1 MISTAPTLAQ
11 VFGKDGKIA
20 DITGIIQDF
29 DFSKVKALYKP
40 QNATDERSYGSF
52 LTAHGL
58 KALDDGLKIMIA
70 GTTKLIGSID
80 PAQRSWD
87 KVVEC
92 CMQNPLME
100 PDGEAI
106 SHHDQYVKNS
116 SHDFKVDGSPD
127 NAIVQEVT
135 SWFNK
140 LINDQDILDS
150 TKIDIKVLGRI
161 LAQTGATVDSLEA
174 FFSKEQVE
182 TQTMVDIGI
191 LRYPDIDNPYFKIHR
206 IQLTATSDCTRTLFH
221 EDDKNG
227 IVGDLQ
233 CRKFKPRESVTK
245 SMTAEARKPAI
256 TAADNLFS

>member
-1 MISTAPTLAQ
+1 
-11 VFGKDGKIA
+11 
-20 DITGIIQDF
+20 
-29 DFSKVKALYKP
+29 
-40 QNATDERSYGSF
+40 
-52 LTAHGL
+52 
-58 KALDDGLKIMIA
+58 MIA
-70 GTTKLIGSID
+70 GTTKLMGSID

-92 CMQNPLME
+92 CMPNSLME

-161 LAQTGATVDSLEA
+161 VAQTGATVDSLEA

-191 LRYPDIDNPYFKIHR
+191 LRYPDIDNPYFRIHR

-227 IVGDLQ
+227 IIADLQ
-233 CRKFKPRESVTK
+233 CRKFKPRESITK
-245 SMTAEARKPAI
+245 SMTAEARKSAI